1 MDDTLIQMLRFA
13 SKGYACSQIMVLLAL
28 DKCKDTNPALIRAM
42 AGLAYGCGNGA
53 ATCGVLTGACCV
65 IGYFA
70 GKGSDEEPANEDLL
84 MMLEELIEWFQNDFG
99 QRYGGISCQ
108 AIVGESGPQ
117 ASRSTCANI
126 LSATY
131 SRTVEILSG
140 HG

>member
-1 MDDTLIQMLRFA
+1 
-13 SKGYACSQIMVLLAL
+13 
-28 DKCKDTNPALIRAM
+28 M
-42 AGLAYGCGNGA
+42 AGLAYGCGNGM

-70 GKGSDEEPANEDLL
+70 GKGADEEKGNDNLPL
-84 MMLEELIEWFQNDFG
+84 MLEEVNEWFQNDFG
-99 QRYGGISCQ
+99 ARYQGISCQ

-131 SRTVEILSG
+131 SRTMKILSD
-140 HG
+140 HGFPIQ